1 MCGQLPYV
9 WGIMVTKGGCS
20 PVLQSRLHLLQ
31 LRQQLEHVL
40 TLVHVPVLAELSLR
54 YVQLAPCD
62 EPCTQAQLW
71 RKHVM

>member
-1 MCGQLPYV
+1 M
-9 WGIMVTKGGCS
+9 
-20 PVLQSRLHLLQ
+20 LQSRLHLLQ

-40 TLVHVPVLAELSLR
+40 TLLHVPVLAELSLR